1 VQQQHVQQQGVQH
14 MKTTL
19 VAAGTLAAL
28 VACGGGGSSGSMSQ
42 TGAQSV
48 ATWGTIT
55 AFGSVYVNGV
65 RYDVS
70 RATLKKNDT
79 TVAQTGLAV
88 GEVALVRGREDT
100 QTGQGEADSV
110 DVEDS
115 VVGPITTITGNQL
128 TVLGQTISVTAN
140 TSFGPGIADLTAL
153 KGGDSIEVSGLPG
166 MDGVIM
172 ATRIGRAESN
182 EPLQVLGTVGT
193 VSATTLMINGLTVD
207 FSTANVSGF
216 ASGKPATGDLVI
228 ARGTVFDSTAVKL
241 TATAVRLAET
251 DRGDQAEGG
260 LVEEEGLITRFVSAT
275 DFDVAGA
282 KVTTTASTVFKNG
295 TAADLALNVRV
306 EVRGTLDANKVLM
319 ADVVEIEHIAV
330 IALAATVSGVDT
342 TMSTLT
348 VLGVTISVDTNTRFE
363 DQSSAQVEMF
373 TLKDVAVGDTV
384 LVRGYEHPAGSG
396 MVLATRLVRLPP
408 LPSMDVA
415 VRGPFTA
422 STATQFKILGIT
434 IDATSAKLYGKGG
447 QSLTIADFF
456 TQAVGQV
463 VDVLGTASGSGSTV
477 TASKAII
484 DPLEDR

>member
-1 VQQQHVQQQGVQH
+1 

-19 VAAGTLAAL
+19 LAAGTLAVL
-28 VACGGGGSSGSMSQ
+28 VACGGGSSGSSSMSQ

-55 AFGSVYVNGV
+55 AFGSVFVNGV

-79 TVAQTGLAV
+79 AVAQTGLAV

-140 TSFGPGIADLTAL
+140 TSFGPGITPADLTGL
-153 KGGDSIEVSGLPG
+153 KMNDSIEVSGLPG

-172 ATRIGRAESN
+172 ATRIGRAEIN
-182 EPLQVLGTVGT
+182 EPSQVLGTVGT

-207 FSTANVSGF
+207 FSTATPTGF

-228 ARGTVFDSTAVKL
+228 ARGTFDPTAVKL
-241 TATAVRLAET
+241 TATTLRLAET
-251 DRGDQAEGG
+251 DRDEQAQGG
-260 LVEEEGLITRFVSAT
+260 MVEEEGLITSVSLPN
-275 DFDVAGA
+275 FEVAGA

-295 TAADLALNVRV
+295 TATDLAPNVRV
-306 EVRGTLDANKVLM
+306 EVRGTLDANKVLV

-330 IALAATVSGVDT
+330 IALAATVSGVNP
-342 TMSTLT
+342 LT
-348 VLGVTISVDTNTRFE
+348 VLGVTISVDINTRFE
-363 DQSSAQVEMF
+363 DESNVQLQMF
-373 TLKDVAVGDTV
+373 SLTDVAVGDTV
-384 LVRGYEHPAGSG
+384 LVRGYEKPAGSG

-447 QSLTIADFF
+447 QTLTTAEFF

-463 VDVLGTASGSGSTV
+463 VDVLGTASGSTV

>member
-1 VQQQHVQQQGVQH
+1 

-19 VAAGTLAAL
+19 VAAGTLAVL
-28 VACGGGGSSGSMSQ
+28 VACGGGSTGSMPH
-42 TGAQSV
+42 TGSQSV
-48 ATWGTIT
+48 VTFGTIT
-55 AFGSVYVNGV
+55 AFGSVFVNGV

-70 RATLKKNDT
+70 RATVKKNDNV
-79 TVAQTGLAV
+79 VAQAGLAV
-88 GEVALVRGREDT
+88 GEVAVVRGREDT

-115 VVGPITTITGNQL
+115 VVGPITTLTGNQL

-140 TSFGPGIADLTAL
+140 TSFGPGIADLAAL

-166 MDGVIM
+166 MGGVIM

-260 LVEEEGLITRFVSAT
+260 LVEEEGLITRFGSAT

-319 ADVVEIEHIAV
+319 ADVVDIEHIAV
-330 IALAATVSGVDT
+330 IGLAATVSGVDA

-348 VLGVTISVDTNTRFE
+348 VLGVTISVDTNTRFDDE
-363 DQSSAQVEMF
+363 SSAQVQMF

-384 LVRGYEHPAGSG
+384 LARGYEHPAGSG

-408 LPSMDVA
+408 LPSMDVG

-434 IDATSAKLYGKGG
+434 IDATSAKFFGKGG
-447 QSLTIADFF
+447 QSLTAAEFF
-456 TQAVGQV
+456 TQAVGQI
-463 VDVLGTASGSGSTV
+463 VDVHGTATGSTV
-477 TASKAII
+477 TASMAII
-484 DPLEDR
+484 DPAEDR

>member
-1 VQQQHVQQQGVQH
+1 

-19 VAAGTLAAL
+19 AAAGALAVL
-28 VACGGGGSSGSMSQ
+28 VACGGGSTGSMSQ
-42 TGAQSV
+42 AGMQPVVTM
-48 ATWGTIT
+48 GTIT

-115 VVGPITTITGNQL
+115 VVGPITTINPL

-140 TSFGPGIADLTAL
+140 TSFGPGITPADLTGL
-153 KGGDSIEVSGLPG
+153 KMGDSVEVSGLPG
-166 MDGVIM
+166 TDGVIM
-172 ATRIGRAESN
+172 ATRIGRADSN
-182 EPLQVLGTVGT
+182 EPLQVMGTAGTVD
-193 VSATTLMINGLTVD
+193 SAAHTLMINALMVD
-207 FSTANVSGF
+207 FSAANLSGF
-216 ASGKPATGDLVI
+216 ASGGPAAGDLVI
-228 ARGTVFDSTAVKL
+228 ARGTTFDPMAMKL
-241 TATAVRLAET
+241 IATAVRLAET
-251 DRGDQAEGG
+251 DRDEQSAGG
-260 LVEEEGLITRFVSAT
+260 MEEEGLITRFASAM

-282 KVTTTASTVFKNG
+282 KVTTTSSTVFKNG
-295 TAADLALNVRV
+295 TAADLAVNVRV
-306 EVRGTLDANKVLM
+306 EVRGTLDANKVLT

-330 IALAATVSGVDT
+330 IGLAATVSGVDT
-342 TMSTLT
+342 TMNTLT

-363 DQSSAQVEMF
+363 DESSAQMQMF
-373 TLKDVAVGDTV
+373 SLTDVMMGDTV
-384 LVRGYEHPAGSG
+384 LVRGFEHPAGSG
-396 MVLATRLVRLPP
+396 MLLATRLVRLPP
-408 LPSMDVA
+408 LPSMNVG

-422 STATQFKILGIT
+422 STATQFKILSIT
-434 IDATSAKLYGKGG
+434 IDATSAKVFGKGG
-447 QSLTIADFF
+447 QSLTAAEFF

-463 VDVLGTASGSGSTV
+463 VDVLGTATGGTV

-484 DPLEDR
+484 DPEEDR